1 MNFLEKI
8 KSKLLTK
15 WFKEWVATEQDLEL
29 LSMTSS
35 MITAQEVKLKTQ
47 IDAKSRMV
55 IQGYRRDEP
64 I

>member
-1 MNFLEKI
+1 MKFIENI

-15 WFKEWVATEQDLEL
+15 WFKEWVVKEQDLET
-29 LSMTSS
+29 LSMTAS
-35 MITAQEVKLKTQ
+35 MINAQEVKLKTQ

-55 IQGYRRDEP
+55 IKGYRRDEP